1 VTTKRQ
7 VEANRRNAQ
16 RSTGPKTEK
25 GKAVAK
31 FNALRHGLTAKE
43 VVISGEDEKAFMDLQ
58 DRFVKELDPKGVLE
72 SQLVERIAV
81 GLWRLRRV
89 CGVEAGI
96 FALQRYRIEYDRAK
110 EEIMK
115 FQSHSLPDLSAI
127 DKVITDQEEH
137 DRAVRKAEQIRIH
150 GQQELPTLGL
160 AFVQD
165 AANANALTKLSRY
178 GAAIERSFYRAL
190 HELQR
195 LQAAR
200 QGGTLVPVAVDLT
213 IDSEESVAEG

>member
-1 VTTKRQ
+1 MTTKRQ

-43 VVISGEDEKAFMDLQ
+43 VVIPGEDEEALMDLQ
-58 DRFVKELDPKGVLE
+58 DRLVRELDPEGVLE
-72 SQLVERIAV
+72 SQLVDRIAV

-89 CGVEAGI
+89 WSVEAGI
-96 FALQRYRIEYDRAK
+96 FALERYRIEYERAA
-110 EEIMK
+110 EDITK
-115 FQSHSLPDLSAI
+115 FQPPMLSGLNDLG
-127 DKVITDQEEH
+127 KVITDQEMY
-137 DRAVRKAEQIRIH
+137 DRAVRKAEQIRIQ
-150 GQQELPTLGL
+150 GEQELPTLGL

-178 GAAIERSFYRAL
+178 AAAIERSFYRAL

-195 LQAAR
+195 LQSAR
-200 QGGTLVPVAVDLT
+200 QGETVVPVAVNLT

>member
-1 VTTKRQ
+1 MTTERQ

-43 VVISGEDEKAFMDLQ
+43 VVIPGEDEEAFMDLR
-58 DRFVKELDPKGVLE
+58 DRLVRELDPEGVLE
-72 SQLVERIAV
+72 SQLVDRIAV

-89 CGVEAGI
+89 WSVEAGI
-96 FALQRYRIEYDRAK
+96 FALERYRIEYERAA
-110 EEIMK
+110 EEITK
-115 FQSHSLPDLSAI
+115 FQSHMLSGLNDL
-127 DKVITDQEEH
+127 DKVITDQERY
-137 DRAVRKAEQIRIH
+137 DRAVRKVEQIRIL
-150 GQQELPTLGL
+150 GEQELPTLGL

-178 GAAIERSFYRAL
+178 AAAIERSFYRAL
-190 HELQR
+190 HEFQR

-200 QGGTLVPVAVDLT
+200 KGGVAAPIAVDLT
-213 IDSEESVAEG
+213 IDSGEIMGEG